1 MGVFGDRFIEAF
13 NDIELHLRSALGA
26 ERRVGFAELA
36 RTYAVQKKIPSAQLD
51 TLLIFASLRNAIIHG
66 RYYEGRPIAEPIREI
81 VEEIEQ
87 LRGQI
92 MSPPEVLTV
101 LEAMDV
107 CLVRPDDPIS
117 AVLEYVRRFDYSQLP
132 IYDDARYLGI
142 LTTNAIGRW
151 LAQQLAE
158 NRKLADAPVR
168 HVLGFSETTDRG
180 VLVNRAITAAEA
192 IYTLSHGGRGG
203 TPVNALIVTENGRET
218 DEPLRVVVTYDLP
231 ILTAALRL
239 D

>member
-101 LEAMDV
+101 LEAIDV

-117 AVLEYVRRFDYSQLP
+117 TVLEYVRRFDYSQLP

-142 LTTNAIGRW
+142 LTTNAIARW

-192 IYTLSHGGRGG
+192 I
-203 TPVNALIVTENGRET
+203 
-218 DEPLRVVVTYDLP
+218 
-231 ILTAALRL
+231 
-239 D
+239 

>member
-92 MSPPEVLTV
+92 MSPPEVLT
-101 LEAMDV
+101 
-107 CLVRPDDPIS
+107 
-117 AVLEYVRRFDYSQLP
+117 
-132 IYDDARYLGI
+132 
-142 LTTNAIGRW
+142 
-151 LAQQLAE
+151 
-158 NRKLADAPVR
+158 
-168 HVLGFSETTDRG
+168 
-180 VLVNRAITAAEA
+180 
-192 IYTLSHGGRGG
+192 
-203 TPVNALIVTENGRET
+203 
-218 DEPLRVVVTYDLP
+218 
-231 ILTAALRL
+231 
-239 D
+239 

>member
-1 MGVFGDRFIEAF
+1 MGVLGDRFMEAF
-13 NDIELHLRSALGA
+13 NDIELHFRSALGA

-36 RTYAVQKKIPSAQLD
+36 RTYAVKKKLPSAQLD
-51 TLLIFASLRNAIIHG
+51 TLLIFASLRNAIIHN
-66 RYYEGRPIAEPIREI
+66 RYYEGKPIAEPVPEI
-81 VEEIEQ
+81 VKEIEQ

-117 AVLEYVRRFDYSQLP
+117 AVLEHVRRFDYSQLP
-132 IYDDARYLGI
+132 IYDDARYIGI
-142 LTTNAIGRW
+142 LTTNAIVRW
-151 LAQQLAE
+151 LAQQLTE
-158 NRKLADAPVR
+158 DRELSDAPVR
-168 HVLGFSETTDRG
+168 HVLGFSERTDRG

-192 IYTLSHGGRGG
+192 IYALSHGGWGG
-203 TPVNALIVTENGRET
+203 APANALIVTENGRET